1 MTQENGSSDAQ
12 ASVDGSFLSPLQSRE
27 DFPQGCNAR
36 VVSIY
41 DYWVA
46 RRAGRSMPRRT
57 DVDPIDLP
65 EHLPGLLLIDVE
77 GENAR
82 GQGIYRYRVVGT
94 REVLN
99 RQFDPTGRLVEDGFF
114 AKSKDDAI
122 RSYDSVRYHRAA
134 IFEKLSFRSKD
145 GIPINEDS
153 VMLPL
158 SENGTDVSQILVFSE
173 PAGGSAS

>member
-1 MTQENGSSDAQ
+1 MAQGNGSSDAED
-12 ASVDGSFLSPLQSRE
+12 AADAMYLTPLRSRA
-27 DFPQGCNAR
+27 DFPVGCNAR
-36 VVSIY
+36 VLSIY
-41 DYWVA
+41 DYWNTC
-46 RRAGRSMPRRT
+46 RSGRSMPRRA
-57 DVDPIDLP
+57 DVDPVDLP

-77 GENAR
+77 GEDAR
-82 GQGIYRYRVVGT
+82 GHRIYRYRVVGT

-99 RQFDPTGRLVEDGFF
+99 RQFDPTGRRVEDGYF

-122 RSYDSVRYHRAA
+122 HSYDSVCHHRNA
-134 IFEKLSFRSKD
+134 IYEKLSFRSKD

-173 PAGGSAS
+173 QAGRSDS